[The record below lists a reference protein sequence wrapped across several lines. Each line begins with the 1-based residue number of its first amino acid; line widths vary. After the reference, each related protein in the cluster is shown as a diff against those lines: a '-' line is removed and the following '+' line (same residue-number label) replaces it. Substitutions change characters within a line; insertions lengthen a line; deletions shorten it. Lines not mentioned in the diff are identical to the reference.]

1 MLRPRDL
8 IISTMMCKRCAGC
21 FRRPYT
27 ACPIYEEFGRI
38 PPFSPPSIIFLG
50 STILF
55 KQLKASTELAVI
67 PYTCTLCGF
76 CGVSCGQ
83 FLLHLRWETPTRLL
97 EGIRSLFI
105 EEGAVPAKVSEVLNN
120 LSKFGN
126 PWGLS
131 PSSRTV
137 WEKDLDIKVPE
148 YTSEKEYLLFVGDA
162 AFIDET
168 KPVLR
173 SLVSLLSA
181 ADVSFGTLK
190 EREVDSGDI
199 ARELGEY
206 GLFEELARKN
216 IETFKKHH
224 VKKIIAV
231 SPHDYNAFVVDYPR
245 LGFKAEV
252 YHYTQLLD
260 QLIIE
265 GKLKPTKSIMKT
277 ITYHDPCFLGRY
289 HGVFDPPR
297 RIIQA
302 IPGAKLVEM
311 ERKGRY
317 AFCCGGGGGRMWY
330 DPEEPVRTRIS
341 NIRVD
346 HARNAGANIIAT
358 ACPYCKSMLLASDN
372 LGEMHV
378 KDLAE
383 ILAEAC
389 L

>member
-1 MLRPRDL
+1 MIRPKDL
-8 IISTMMCKRCAGC
+8 VISTMMCKRCAAC

-27 ACPIYEEFGRI
+27 VCPIYEEFGRI

-55 KQLKASTELAVI
+55 KQMKASSELAVI
-67 PYTCTLCGF
+67 PYACTLCGS
-76 CGVSCGQ
+76 CSANCGQ
-83 FLLHLRWETPTRLL
+83 FLLHLRWETPARLF

-105 EEGAVPAKVSEVLNN
+105 EEGAVPAKISEVLNN
-120 LSKFGN
+120 LAKFGN
-126 PWGLS
+126 AWGLS
-131 PSSRTV
+131 LSSRTA
-137 WEKDLDIKVPE
+137 WEKDLNIEVPE

-162 AFIDET
+162 AFIDEA
-168 KPVLR
+168 KPAIR

-181 ADVSFGTLK
+181 AGMSFGTLK
-190 EREVDSGDI
+190 EREVDSGDM

-216 IETFKKHH
+216 IETFTKHR
-224 VKKIIAV
+224 VKKIITV
-231 SPHDYNAFVVDYPR
+231 SPHDYNTFVIDYLR

-252 YHYTQLLD
+252 YHYAQLLD
-260 QLIIE
+260 QLIS
-265 GKLKPTKSIMKT
+265 GKKLRPVKSVTET

-289 HGVFDPPR
+289 HGIFDSPR
-297 RIIQA
+297 RIIKA
-302 IPGAKLVEM
+302 IPGANLVEM

-330 DPEEPVRTRIS
+330 DPQEPTRTRIS
-341 NIRVD
+341 NIRVNQ
-346 HARNAGANIIAT
+346 ARNVGAKVIVT

-372 LGEMHV
+372 LGEINI

-383 ILAEAC
+383 ILAASC